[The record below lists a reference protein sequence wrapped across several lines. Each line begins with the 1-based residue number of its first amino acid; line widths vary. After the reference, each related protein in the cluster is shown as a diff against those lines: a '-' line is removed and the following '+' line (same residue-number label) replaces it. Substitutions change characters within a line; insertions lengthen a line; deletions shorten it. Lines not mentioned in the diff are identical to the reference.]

1 MRIQKRIN
9 YYHNRHRSDGA
20 LIENQRKRI
29 ENQEELLILS
39 DKEGKSTNS
48 KNGRN
53 KNFNSS
59 ININLKIDNNNKYKN
74 ELNLT
79 EENLKNNSIEYMNDN
94 NNSYYNNFFE
104 KEENYL
110 NYEYSKASGNLT
122 NNLSSFYKALARPLP
137 KFSIKE
143 KNNREITDKQLE
155 EENILLA
162 KENMQLEE
170 EINLLQKSINF
181 NTLNNLN
188 LGQPSES
195 EIEQLSNINQRLI
208 RENEYYRQLINKMK
222 INKDNE
228 KIINNSLKYKA
239 DFLVQNMVSSMKEL
253 IHLFENDININS
265 NINTNMT
272 IDKNSYSFIQTENLD
287 NFTQSSFYQENNQS
301 KEQYSELNS
310 DLNNNINNYNYNY
323 NDNSRNYK
331 DREINFH
338 SKY

>member
-1 MRIQKRIN
+1 
-9 YYHNRHRSDGA
+9 
-20 LIENQRKRI
+20 
-29 ENQEELLILS
+29 
-39 DKEGKSTNS
+39 
-48 KNGRN
+48 
-53 KNFNSS
+53 
-59 ININLKIDNNNKYKN
+59 
-74 ELNLT
+74 
-79 EENLKNNSIEYMNDN
+79 MNDN